1 MAVQESPTAIRVSWT
16 PLTPLGNTSG
26 YIIYYS
32 GGSRGRVDVTDGE
45 TDSYLLTDLQNGD
58 SYNISIVG
66 KSAHFFSERVFYP
79 SSLPLSELLQPMN
92 TTSSSAPLIVVHS
105 LSSRQAKCSGEFNNS
120 SNHHHSLL
128 EYSQWHR
135 CQICGNL
142 EERQIRRVF

>member
-16 PLTPLGNTSG
+16 PPTPLGDTTG

-32 GGSRGRVDVTDGE
+32 GGSRGRVDVGE
-45 TDSYLLTDLQNGD
+45 TDNHLLTDLQNGD

-79 SSLPLSELLQPMN
+79 SSLPLSELLQPMYI
-92 TTSSSAPLIVVHS
+92 TSSSAPLIVVHS

-120 SNHHHSLL
+120 SNHHHPLL

-142 EERQIRRVF
+142 EERHIRGVF